1 MMAIPLP
8 HKFHD
13 KDFPIFFQTLQRI
26 WVYLEAFYQHLKS
39 CDSSSSV
46 YNQVRDVIHQ
56 LDPFKPESWQGMPSQ
71 APVPWASETLALTF
85 KDQDEED
92 AVLKGLSPETNPS
105 FILWPVHQWWL
116 QTNEPVTAYLGAHG
130 LEDMDMTYFSPHT
143 QELEQTSQE
152 SQPMPV
158 PGLQDSNQQK
168 QDQSDEPDQAGLDT
182 EPFAVLGLEESAGDE
197 EAGVEPAETPQ
208 SEEPFLEDSPE
219 SQPMPVPGL
228 EDSNQQKQDQ
238 SDEPDQAGL
247 DTEPFA
253 VLGLEEPVGD
263 GMEEVE
269 SPETF
274 QPEEPFLEE
283 QPNNQESAEPVPM
296 AETEASSSLVEV
308 EHPEE
313 SDPLPPRESRPED
326 QENASTP
333 TVLGLE
339 EKDHHQAEEVKAK
352 EADESQVP
360 PQEDNLQPM
369 VVPGLEDLH
378 QPVQEELSEPEHV
391 MEDQGL
397 DQEPIE
403 EKKSDINR
411 HETPSQDSEP

>member
-158 PGLQDSNQQK
+158 PGLQ
-168 QDQSDEPDQAGLDT
+168 
-182 EPFAVLGLEESAGDE
+182 
-197 EAGVEPAETPQ
+197 
-208 SEEPFLEDSPE
+208 
-219 SQPMPVPGL
+219 
-228 EDSNQQKQDQ
+228 DSNQQKQDQ